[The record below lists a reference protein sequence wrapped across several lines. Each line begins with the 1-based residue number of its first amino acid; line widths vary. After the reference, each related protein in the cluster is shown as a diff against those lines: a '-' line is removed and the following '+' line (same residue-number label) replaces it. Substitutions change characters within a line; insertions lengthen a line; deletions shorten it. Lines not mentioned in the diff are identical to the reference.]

1 MTTKIT
7 QIAMFAVA
15 AFAIAGFN
23 IIPAYADTVASD
35 QVIVPSSGTGY
46 AMDSPGCGTG
56 DDCKLEIRA
65 NGFNDEVELT
75 IDVQGSTECDRVDYS
90 VFVSPD
96 NSGDWPV
103 YGQIYNADGVYLVPI
118 NGQLDTGDKVTAVA
132 QFIGCS

>member
-1 MTTKIT
+1 
-7 QIAMFAVA
+7 MFAVA

-35 QVIVPSSGTGY
+35 QVTVPSSGSAY
-46 AMDSPGCGTG
+46 ASDSPGCGTG

-65 NGFNDEVELT
+65 HNNNDEVTLT

-96 NSGDWPV
+96 NSGDWPS
-103 YGQIYNADGVYLVPI
+103 YGQIYNADGAYVI
-118 NGQLDTGDKVTAVA
+118 NIDGQLDTGDKVTAVA